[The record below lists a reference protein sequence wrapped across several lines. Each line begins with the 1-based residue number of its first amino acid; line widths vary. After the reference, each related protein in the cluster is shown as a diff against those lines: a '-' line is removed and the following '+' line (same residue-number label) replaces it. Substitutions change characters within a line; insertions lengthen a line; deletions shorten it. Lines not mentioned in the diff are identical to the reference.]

1 LKKLL
6 PLFSYVF
13 HPVFISVYATIIYL
27 FLKGSYFVNQ
37 EKLYVLSQV
46 VIITVLIPILFFLI
60 LKSYKKIDS
69 VMLYEVSQ
77 RKIPLVLECFLIIF
91 LVKKF
96 IVINHYPELHF
107 YFLGCLLSTLLAL
120 LLLFANIKASLH
132 ILAIS
137 SLTLFAAGL
146 SLHLQSENCILI
158 SFLIFMAGFVATS
171 RLEMKAHT
179 FKELTIG
186 LFLGST
192 PQLLLWC
199 FWL

>member
-120 LLLFANIKASLH
+120 LLLFVNIKASLH

-137 SLTLFAAGL
+137 SITVFAIGL
-146 SLHLQSENCILI
+146 NLHLATQNFSMIL
-158 SFLIFMAGFVATS
+158 FFVLMTVLVAKS

-179 FKELTIG
+179 PKELYVGFIVG
-186 LFLGST
+186 IL
-192 PQLLLWC
+192 PQLLLLY